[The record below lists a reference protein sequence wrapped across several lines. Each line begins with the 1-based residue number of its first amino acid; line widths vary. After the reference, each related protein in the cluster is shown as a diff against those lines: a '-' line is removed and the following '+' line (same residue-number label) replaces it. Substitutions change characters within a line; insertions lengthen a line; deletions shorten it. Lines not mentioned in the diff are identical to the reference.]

1 MAKAKELA
9 ITDII
14 TDESKSSIKI
24 NFQNKVQDTLRFYE
38 KYNQNKDLIE
48 YAYIDKTSTKITY
61 HTELGDVKHFPK
73 ERLNTFLINLY
84 NNISSDKVG
93 TLGAAGK
100 DKKKRIDLKNRT
112 SNVYYS
118 LRMFGFDSP
127 LIILFMVNKGLMQ
140 TLNYFGI
147 NSTKTKTKQKGS
159 FLSVKITDKD
169 GETGFLNMYAKDL
182 HQEYVLNGLRKE
194 ANKIFPLKE
203 EDLSSTEA
211 LKPYFQNYYSIKR
224 FLNFQEA
231 PNSFIDITTKKIL
244 KTYGYS
250 TDFFELYGNFIPH
263 KLMNDKVEDITNLKN
278 QRVRMS
284 ESIAHAAYKVLQ
296 QGIIHMKNNS
306 GQYNI
311 KLDIDKNFITK
322 DLMSSGMLQYTQT
335 INPLEELIL
344 STKITKSGIGNMKKE
359 QITLERRDL
368 NPSYFGTISPSTT
381 NEYGNIGMNQTLA
394 NRSIIKDRFGSI
406 LIKNFDNNQNGL
418 DGLSATDSLSP
429 FFEFD
434 DTTRRIM
441 GNQQF
446 AQFAQIDKPDEP
458 LIQTGM
464 EAMIPYLVSD
474 RFAIKAKEDG
484 KVTSIGEE
492 IKLAYDNGTTD
503 QYSVKDRKSR
513 TKRGIFMPIKY
524 TVLVKANEKVKK
536 GQILAASSS
545 LKTGKLA
552 VGKNL
557 NIALM
562 AYRGM
567 NYEDGWVA
575 AESIGEKFQNTLYN
589 KITIPVD
596 TKAKIMNFNIQEGQD
611 TKPGEVLVEY
621 RPGDT
626 SIDEIIDQSEAE
638 DGDNDLLVGREM
650 SNGTI
655 KHRSPGGKIKDVKI
669 LLNGTLIDKTIL
681 QAWKGMTKTIKDKLK
696 ICEGIHDPIKKLDC
710 QNSIENIE
718 SLKVGSHKVN
728 NNDFDGYI
736 IELFIERDN
745 PIANGSKFA
754 LLGGSGGKGT
764 IQYQIPVGKEPISVD
779 TGLKIEFIPTPASNI
794 SRKNMSVIL
803 QLFVGKIV
811 YFLNKKVYDLIH
823 SGKIAQAQKL
833 LLECYGHLDRTK
845 ETEIIEDLNLFFK
858 QSHKDIINYVKKSDP
873 LSRPAFPLLVTPFKN
888 KITMPDIEKAAKVI
902 NIPLNEKVK
911 IPEEDGIIT
920 EYSVPVGIF
929 PVVYLEHFPK
939 EMAGIRANIKA
950 KKQFT
955 TGQGRSGTRD
965 GDGAIKLGVYDL
977 FAVASKKASAV
988 ITELHM
994 LKSDNEVGSKK
1005 LRNSILKNGEVVSQE
1020 DIDITEELKDNAKTK
1035 KLVDTYFRGALL
1047 DPNLSGN

>member
-1 MAKAKELA
+1 MLEY
-9 ITDII
+9 
-14 TDESKSSIKI
+14 DEKDTKIKI

-38 KYNQNKDLIE
+38 KFAKDGSLIE
-48 YAYIDKTSTKITY
+48 YAYIDKTSSNITY
-61 HTELGDVKHFPK
+61 YTELGDVKHFPK

-84 NNISSDKVG
+84 NNITSAKVG
-93 TLGAAGK
+93 TLGSAGK

-127 LIILFMVNKGLMQ
+127 LIILFIVNKGLMQ

-147 NSTKTKTKQKGS
+147 NSTKTKTKQKGA
-159 FLSVKITDKD
+159 FLSVKIKDKS
-169 GETGFLNMYAKDL
+169 GEIGFLNMYAKDL
-182 HQEYVLNGLRKE
+182 HQEYILNGLRKE

-211 LKPYFQNYYSIKR
+211 LKPYFQKYYTIKR
-224 FLNFQEA
+224 YLNFKEA

-250 TDFFELYGNFIPH
+250 TDFFELYGTVIPH

-278 QRVRMS
+278 QRIRMS

-296 QGIIHMKNNS
+296 QGIIHLKNNS

-322 DLMSSGMLQYTQT
+322 DLMASGMLQYTQT

-381 NEYGNIGMNQTLA
+381 NEYGNIGMNQTLT

-446 AQFAQIDKPDEP
+446 AQFVQIDKPDEP

-464 EAMIPYLVSD
+464 EAIIPYLVSD

-484 KVTSIGEE
+484 KVISIGDEL
-492 IKLAYDNGTTD
+492 KLEYDNGTTD
-503 QYSVKDRKSR
+503 QYSIKDRKSR

-524 TVLVKANEKVKK
+524 SVLVKKGERIKK

-562 AYRGM
+562 SYRGM

-575 AESIGEKFQNTLYN
+575 AESIAEKYQNTLYN

-596 TKAKIMNFNIQEGQD
+596 TKAKILNFNIREEQD
-611 TKPGEVLVEY
+611 TKPGEILLEY
-621 RPGDT
+621 RPGNLNM
-626 SIDEIIDQSEAE
+626 DEIIDQSNE
-638 DGDNDLLVGREM
+638 DEDNDLFISREM

-655 KHRSPGGKIKDVKI
+655 KYRSPGGKIKDIKI
-669 LLNGTLIDKTIL
+669 LLNGTQIDKTIL
-681 QAWKGMTKTIKDKLK
+681 QVWKSITKTIKDKLK
-696 ICEGIHDPIKKLDC
+696 SCEGIHDPIKKLDC

-728 NNDFDGYI
+728 NNEFDGYI
-736 IELFIERDN
+736 IELFIEREN
-745 PIANGSKFA
+745 PVGNGSKFA

-764 IQYQIPVGKEPISVD
+764 IQYQIPVGKEPVSVD

-794 SRKNMSVIL
+794 SRKNMSVVL
-803 QLFVGKIV
+803 SLFVGKIV
-811 YFLNKKVYDLIH
+811 YFLNKKVHELILADR
-823 SGKIAQAQKL
+823 IVQAHKL
-833 LLECYGHLDRTK
+833 LIECYGYLDRTK

-858 QSHKDIINYVKKSDP
+858 QSPKDIIKYVKKSDP

-888 KITMPDIEKAAKVI
+888 KITMSDIEKAAKVI
-902 NIPLNEKVK
+902 NIPLNEKVR
-911 IPEEDGIIT
+911 IPEEDNIIT

-955 TGQGRSGTRD
+955 TGQGRSGTKE
-965 GDGAIKLGVYDL
+965 GDGAIKLGIYDL
-977 FAVASKKASAV
+977 FAVASKKASSI

-994 LKSDNEVGSKK
+994 LKSDNDAGSKK
-1005 LRNSILKNGEVVSQE
+1005 LRNSILKTGEVVSQS
-1020 DIDITEELKDNAKTK
+1020 DIDITQELKDNAKTK
-1035 KLVDTYFRGALL
+1035 KLVDSYFIGALL
-1047 DPNLSGN
+1047 KPNLSGN